1 MTSLRVAVTGGVGRL
16 GVTVVDHLVAAGHD
30 VVCVDRVRSAGVAAR
45 QITADLTDAGQVWS
59 TLSAVRPQALV
70 HLAAIAVPFSAPE
83 HVILRTNVMMAHQ
96 ALEAAVALGA
106 TRVLVASSPTV
117 LGYGAP
123 SGWTPTSLPLEETEP
138 IRPWNAYALS
148 KATIESM
155 VAMFLTQAG
164 DRVRFGTFRPM
175 YVISPEEWRGA
186 PTQQGHT
193 VAERLRSPEL
203 AAVSLFNYVDA
214 RDCARFVETWLEAA
228 SATPNGQTFFVGAED
243 ALCVDPVPRAVARH
257 LPALA
262 VQAAG
267 LGETQSLFSVTKAAR
282 VLGWRPVH
290 RWRTELDGARE
301 LLEAAGRGVP
311 GTTEGTAR

>member
-1 MTSLRVAVTGGVGRL
+1 MTSLRVAVTGGAGRL
-16 GVTVVDHLVAAGHD
+16 GVTVVDHLVAVGHD
-30 VVCVDRVRSAGVAAR
+30 VVCVDRARSTRVQAR
-45 QITADLTDAGQVWS
+45 QVVADLTDAGQAWS
-59 TLSAVRPQALV
+59 TLSSVRPQALV

-83 HVILRTNVMMAHQ
+83 HVIFRTNVTMAYQ
-96 ALEAAVALGA
+96 ALEAAVAVGV

-138 IRPWNAYALS
+138 IRPWNAYAQS
-148 KATIESM
+148 KATIESI
-155 VAMFLTQAG
+155 VAMFRAQTG
-164 DRVRFGTFRPM
+164 DRVKFATFRPM

-193 VAERLRSPEL
+193 VADRLRLPDL

-228 SATPNGQTFFVGAED
+228 PATPNGETFFVGSDD
-243 ALCVDPVPRAVARH
+243 ALCVDAVPRAVARH

-267 LGETQSLFSVTKAAR
+267 LGETQSLFSVAKAAR
-282 VLGWRPVH
+282 VLGWRPGH
-290 RWRTELDGARE
+290 RWRTELDGAPE
-301 LLEAAGRGVP
+301 LQAPHGGVP
-311 GTTEGTAR
+311 GPTEGTAQ